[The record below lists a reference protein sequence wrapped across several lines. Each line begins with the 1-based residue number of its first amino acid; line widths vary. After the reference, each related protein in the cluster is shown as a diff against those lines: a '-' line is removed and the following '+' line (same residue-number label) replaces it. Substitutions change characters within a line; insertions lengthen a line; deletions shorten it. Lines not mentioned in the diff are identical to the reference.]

1 MNENVKKL
9 TTALR
14 SGKYK
19 QIKKQLCN
27 EAGYCCLGVA
37 CEVFME
43 NGGELDKKST
53 DYRAMSFAEVK
64 TGKIEVYKE
73 FTYNGERTA
82 LPEEVRKWLGFHTYI
97 GRFGDDVKDSL
108 AYLNDNMDY
117 DFNMIADVI
126 EKETELYE

>member
-27 EAGYCCLGVA
+27 EGGYCCLGVA

-43 NGGELDKKST
+43 NGGKLDKKST
-53 DYRAMSFAEVK
+53 DYKAMSFAEVE
-64 TGKIEVYKE
+64 TGKLEVYKE
-73 FTYNGERTA
+73 VTYNGQRTA
-82 LPEEVRKWLGFHTYI
+82 LPFEVMNWLGLKTVT
-97 GRFGDDVKDSL
+97 GRFGDVVEQSL
-108 AYLNDNMDY
+108 VYMNDNLNM
-117 DFNMIADVI
+117 DFNAIADVI
-126 EKETELYE
+126 EKETALYE